1 MQIIWLCLKFMIS
14 IWWDCSIQLIQE
26 WSPEIEIDW
35 NKISTRT
42 TANNNIVK
50 SVYIDE
56 IGVEK
61 CQ

>member
-1 MQIIWLCLKFMIS
+1 MELFN
-14 IWWDCSIQLIQE
+14 SIQLIQE